1 VGVGRFLSV
10 SMLAAAIGGVF
21 IPLAPD
27 ASLVGLACLLA
38 QQLIMDG
45 SLTAFD
51 VVAISV
57 RQGIVEDAALGRVS
71 ASFHVLAMAAMLI
84 GTIVGGIVGE
94 VVGLRPALALA
105 AAAAFA
111 GPVII
116 RFSAAHRLDDLPV
129 GIDRTGGPVEVGVEV
144 SLGE

>member
-1 VGVGRFLSV
+1 
-10 SMLAAAIGGVF
+10 
-21 IPLAPD
+21 
-27 ASLVGLACLLA
+27 
-38 QQLIMDG
+38 MDG

-71 ASFHVLAMAAMLI
+71 ASFHVLAMAAMLV

-105 AAAAFA
+105 AAAFI
-111 GPVII
+111 GPLIV
-116 RFSAAHRLDDLPV
+116 RFSAVYRLDVLSV
-129 GIDRTGGPVEVGVEV
+129 GFDQTGGPVEVGVEV
-144 SLGE
+144 PLGE